1 MCIWAHHSETS
12 GHEQQREIWR
22 GHIYQKVK
30 SVLPLKNNR
39 KLSFSKE
46 IIKTQN
52 QIFRVLRKKKKK
64 NQNNNLE
71 FCTQRKYISR
81 VGIKLKQKPKT
92 KKTCCQGN
100 LSKANSKGWTACK
113 RKAIPD
119 GRLTVKEE
127 MKSESMVNIWVN
139 LNPHKQYQ

>member
-52 QIFRVLRKKKKK
+52 QTFRVLRKTTTTTKKK
-64 NQNNNLE
+64 NQNTNLE

-81 VGIKLKQKPKT
+81 VGIKLKKNKNQKPRKLAARGT
-92 KKTCCQGN
+92 SQKQILKDELHAKGKQSQMEGLQSKK
-100 LSKANSKGWTACK
+100 KWRVRAW
-113 RKAIPD
+113 
-119 GRLTVKEE
+119 
-127 MKSESMVNIWVN
+127 
-139 LNPHKQYQ
+139 